1 MMDNVAILT
10 EMKLS
15 EQDIEAFREGLKRAQ
30 LPLSEF
36 VEQVQRSLVDMAK
49 AVEHL
54 SPLIADN
61 AGFPVG
67 DMAQAYEDFAKHISK
82 TSGADLTDE
91 ERALAFRMRMDK
103 WRVIQEARGE
113 RQQAQLEAKDEAQ
126 HTCTIRQ
133 VADVVQLD
141 AHRLAP
147 DPYVVEAVRALLDL
161 AESGELQALQWA
173 GALSKGRTRVAT
185 VGQWSDVIQ
194 MLGASTMLKMH
205 VEAMA
210 LEVMEEI

>member
-1 MMDNVAILT
+1 MKER
-10 EMKLS
+10 EMTDINISINPITGDATMKRAADLA
-15 EQDIEAFREGLKRAQ
+15 ELFGLGDGAAQDI
-30 LPLSEF
+30 
-36 VEQVQRSLVDMAK
+36 VDVAMK
-49 AVEHL
+49 A
-54 SPLIADN
+54 
-61 AGFPVG
+61 
-67 DMAQAYEDFAKHISK
+67 
-82 TSGADLTDE
+82 
-91 ERALAFRMRMDK
+91 
-103 WRVIQEARGE
+103 
-113 RQQAQLEAKDEAQ
+113 AQ

-147 DPYVVEAVRALLDL
+147 DPYVVEAVRKLLDL

-185 VGQWSDVIQ
+185 VGQWGDVIQ

-210 LEVMEEI
+210 MESMEEI